1 MIGPNKI
8 VQVPMEEELLGALNE
23 LSKARASSRS
33 AIIRRA
39 CREYVHRVR
48 QEALDDAY
56 ERGYRHVPEEKT
68 VGEAQAGLAGRVLP
82 EESW

>member
-1 MIGPNKI
+1 MRTPNKI
-8 VQVPMEEELLGALNE
+8 VQVPMEENLLTALDE

-39 CREYVHRVR
+39 CREYLRRVR
-48 QEALDDAY
+48 EEALDDQY
-56 ERGYRHVPEEKT
+56 ERGYQRLPET
-68 VGEAQAGLAGRVLP
+68 QAVGQAQAALAAQVLP